1 MGAGVAGAAG
11 GWRHWA
17 VGELGTPRLGSEPLL
32 SGPRTH
38 RGHTRPLDTQDM
50 LRGARPHLLRRRSHR
65 DLPSGLRW
73 HLPPRPHAP
82 HRPVVSE
89 VRHHHP
95 RAPPRLA
102 RPLLLA

>member
-11 GWRHWA
+11 GWSIGRWA
-17 VGELGTPRLGSEPLL
+17 SWGPPRLGSEPLL

-82 HRPVVSE
+82 RHPVVSE

-102 RPLLLA
+102 CPLLLA